1 MKISIVSTGAVLLN
15 LALGSFCTMPMAS
28 AMSVEDHAEMQHMV
42 GMSHEDCDNCP
53 QEEHHSE
60 KKMPCDSGHCLSAH
74 KSEAAVSSNVT
85 IEVRIPV
92 ISSALQLSLP
102 EPIFDCLSWLTIR
115 EGPPPETGIRT
126 IVLRQ

>member
-1 MKISIVSTGAVLLN
+1 MKIGIITTGAVLLN

-28 AMSVEDHAEMQHMV
+28 AMPIEDHAGMEHMD
-42 GMSHEDCDNCP
+42 MMAHEDCDNCP
-53 QEEHHSE
+53 QEHQSE

-92 ISSALQLSLP
+92 ILHVFRVPLP
-102 EPIFDCLSWLTIR
+102 EPIVEQPSWQFIT
-115 EGPPPETGIRT
+115 EGPPPETGINT

>member
-1 MKISIVSTGAVLLN
+1 
-15 LALGSFCTMPMAS
+15 MPMAS
-28 AMSVEDHAEMQHMV
+28 AMPIEDHAEMQHM
-42 GMSHEDCDNCP
+42 GMMSHVDCDNCP
-53 QEEHHSE
+53 QEEHPSENE

-102 EPIFDCLSWLTIR
+102 EPIFEQPSWQFIS
-115 EGPPPETGIRT
+115 EGPPAETGFRT